1 MVSPILRRMKLTR
14 YHVAALLLSAGL
26 GCGSNTSSFSDIQ
39 PDGGGTATEA
49 SVAEVESVDTPA
61 LDGGIDTAIDT
72 ATSIEVDAG
81 CNGWTTLKR
90 LPPAELAAL
99 MTTSD
104 PIVINVHVPYEGD
117 IPGTDTS
124 IPFNQV
130 DAIEAYL
137 HYDHCADVVLV
148 CMSGSMSQSAG
159 NELVK
164 RGYLR
169 VRDLAG
175 GMGAWQAAGYPL
187 LKDGGT

>member
-1 MVSPILRRMKLTR
+1 MKLVTR
-14 YHVAALLLSAGL
+14 SRVVALLLLSGL
-26 GCGSNTSSFSDIQ
+26 GCGSSTSSVSDVQ
-39 PDGGGTATEA
+39 PDGGGTSIDA
-49 SVAEVESVDTPA
+49 SVAEVESVDAPA
-61 LDGGIDTAIDT
+61 LDAALVAIDT
-72 ATSIEVDAG
+72 ATSGAVDAG
-81 CNGWTTLKR
+81 CIGWTTLKR

-99 MTTSD
+99 MATSD

-148 CMSGSMSQSAG
+148 CMGGSMSQSAG

-175 GMGAWQAAGYPL
+175 GMMAWQAAGYPL
-187 LKDGGT
+187 LKDGGI